1 MPINT
6 NLNLAPY
13 FDNYD
18 LEDQYHRVLFKPG
31 FALQARELTQLQTM
45 LQNQVEQFGDNI
57 FKEGSVVKGCNFTNL
72 DGLEYVKLNNPA
84 EAFNPQEYVSKTVVE
99 TLNGVDVE
107 LDYVYE
113 IGGVD
118 SGLTAKIVAAARGL
132 ESNDP
137 DLNTFFINYTNTV
150 SGAKRFTAGESI
162 TITLYKY
169 KRGTT
174 DSVFTPAP
182 PPDVPGGISVTSLTA
197 NPHVG
202 KAFGIQSAPGVIF
215 QKGHF
220 LFAAEQILVISKY
233 NNIPDNV
240 SVGYRVQESLTTV
253 FQDNSLYDNANGSN
267 NENAPGADRL
277 KLVPTLVVLDSD
289 EANNDPD
296 FFALIRYQNGNAIT
310 VRDVS
315 QYNVLGEELARRTYE
330 ESGNYILKDFPLSTD
345 DRIPAGSANTEVHV
359 LVGTG
364 TAYVKGYR
372 VENSAERSFTIDQ
385 IERTETIANQSVS
398 LDYGNYVDV
407 IEFNGT
413 LDLNHTTPVSL
424 KDSGDATI
432 GSTFVHNITPEKV
445 FLFGTRLNTGK
456 KFSDVI
462 NLTDGSGNIAVANN
476 TVTAVIKKAEKRP
489 LIFDTG
495 MFSLFSTDD
504 TLIPVRVSEAATQ
517 AGNVITISADPA
529 EDFACENTDVL
540 VIDSTSTYIPVTSIS
555 TSLNNS
561 VLTVNLDPSAGS
573 APNVTIYYN
582 KRLIGSGVDGI
593 AAYNKVV
600 TQPYVKVNYSG
611 SQTKYNLGFP
621 DVFGI
626 TSIVNSDGEDFT
638 NSFRL
643 NSNQK
648 DTYYDLSYME
658 YLTGRPQPTG
668 ELTVK
673 LKVFQISTVT
683 GEYFFTINSYPNT
696 LDSYDIPVYIAES
709 GGRYNLR
716 ECFDFRPYVNKDAA
730 VDYTDITAGTA
741 GVVTALVDATA
752 PTFSTYG
759 TPLLPAVNQ
768 SITTDI
774 EYYLSRVDTIVC
786 DSYGD
791 LRLIKGDEQKFAVLP
806 RISSDQLAIANI
818 TIPGYPALSA
828 KQADIQRKR
837 EYAINVKSTGIKN
850 YTMKDIH
857 SLEKKIDNMAYYIS
871 LNQLESETQNL
882 NVLDEN
888 GLTRFKNGFVVDPF
902 NDLSLANIQS
912 TEFNSAVSFN
922 QKILT
927 PSVKTFPIDLKY
939 KTSVGSTVFPSTNN
953 AKVATL
959 GRNANVSIIS
969 QPYASGF
976 RNCVSNFYK
985 YVGNGIISPPYDAAY
1000 DTTVNPVTIEIDLST
1015 PLQEFVDNIQ
1025 EFLPLTETRITGWF
1039 YDGFY
1044 PNWWY
1049 KRGHWGRYG
1058 RPRLGQTYLQTT
1070 TTTRDIS
1077 TIDTDISATH
1087 QLVGDFITNFQ
1098 FQPFMASR
1106 DIKLYMSGLRP
1117 STQHYFFFD
1126 GVDVSSH
1133 IAPGTAADTAD
1144 SVDRNGELGDAVST
1158 DANGVLRAV
1167 FRIPAETFY
1176 VGDRIL
1182 EIADVDAYSNIDS
1195 ASTSKGFVTYRAY
1208 NFSVERTALTTST
1221 RAPDFDV
1228 NVTTTTRNVVRRPTG
1243 RSPLAQTF
1251 FVKKGMGAGS
1261 NSVFL
1266 SQVDVYFKRVST
1278 ENGITLQIREVVNGF
1293 PSNQIIPFSTVHKLK
1308 NLSYASDDASV
1319 ATTFIF
1325 EAPIRLDVEKE
1336 YAIVLQPDAS
1346 DPNYL
1351 VYTSKVG
1358 GIDLTPG
1365 ATQGLDIVQ
1374 DWGDGVLFS
1383 STNNSAWKSY
1393 QDEDMKFTLYRHNFN
1408 QSTGSVTLTHNDY
1421 EFLTV
1426 NNITGRFNPGE
1437 LVYQEKVL
1445 TGGTSATVNVALNSP
1460 TLEGTALDATY
1471 AVGDY
1476 IKVSNSSVSRFD
1488 IFQVVGIV
1496 SSNTITL
1503 NKPASFLV
1511 SNGTARPVVIGYL
1524 SYYNLRNPFEMYLER
1539 SSAKTG
1545 RTFSIVSNT
1554 IIGSITG
1561 PGDQS
1566 ILSAAFPLAIA
1577 GDGVIDESDDTLWI
1591 YDGAEWV
1598 NIGPFRIV
1606 GFDSGSTAKIAS
1618 VDNINLS
1625 YIQPMIMK
1633 ANDSVSTTQL
1643 SGIFVPPTDTNSTYT
1658 TSMKFNDN
1666 NHFNGAGV
1674 VVYSKSNDPAG
1685 TKAFDIK
1692 VDFTN
1697 QGNVTSTP
1705 VVDLEVSKLLAY
1717 QYKITNTA
1725 ATTSKYISKTIE
1737 LAADLDAEDLHLILT
1752 AYKPPGTDI
1761 KTYIRPQNAFDSD
1774 NFDSIPW
1781 VELEL
1786 FEGVGVY
1793 SSTLNISD
1801 YREFKYRVAAAD
1813 KDVDGAVTYTSN
1825 AGDFSGY
1832 RRFAIRIDLL
1842 SPNVHNAPT
1851 LRDYRGVALT

>member
-31 FALQARELTQLQTM
+31 FALQARELTQLQTI

-118 SGLTAKIVAAARGL
+118 SGLTAKIIAAARGL

-220 LFAAEQILVISKY
+220 LFAAEQILVVSKY

-330 ESGNYILKDFPLSTD
+330 ESGNYILQDFPLSTD
-345 DRIPAGSANTEVHV
+345 DRENEVRI

-385 IERTETIANQSVS
+385 IELRETIANQSVS

-413 LDLNHTTPVSL
+413 LDLNHTTAVSL
-424 KDSGDATI
+424 KDSGGATI

-445 FLFGTRLNTGK
+445 FLFGTRLNPGK

-462 NLTDGSGNIAVANN
+462 NLTDGSGNIAVANT

-517 AGNVITISADPA
+517 SGNVITISADPA

-540 VIDSTSTYIPVTSIS
+540 VVDNTSTYIPVTSIS

-582 KRLIGSGVDGI
+582 KRLIGSVDGI
-593 AAYNKVV
+593 LAYNKVV
-600 TQPYVKVNYSG
+600 AEPYVKVNYSG

-673 LKVFQISTVT
+673 LKVFQISAGT
-683 GEYFFTINSYPNT
+683 GEYFFTINSYPNS

-791 LRLIKGDEQKFAVLP
+791 LRLIKGEEQRFAVPP
-806 RISSDQLAIANI
+806 RVSSDQLAIAHI

-837 EYAINVKSTGIKN
+837 EYAIKAKSTGIKN
-850 YTMKDIH
+850 YTMKDLH

-882 NVLDEN
+882 TILDEN

-902 NDLSLANIQS
+902 NDLSLANIEN
-912 TEFNSAVSFN
+912 TDFNAAIPFN
-922 QKILT
+922 RRILT

-939 KTSVGSTVFPSTNN
+939 KTSVGATVFPSTNN

-959 GRNANVSIIS
+959 GRNSNVSIIS

-985 YVGNGIISPPYDAAY
+985 YVGNGIISPPFDAAY
-1000 DTTVNPVTIEIDLST
+1000 DTTTNPVTIDIDLAT
-1015 PLQEFVDNIQ
+1015 PFQEFIDNIQ
-1025 EFLPLTETRITGWF
+1025 EFLPLTDTTVTEEFI
-1039 YDGFY
+1039 DGFI
-1044 PNWWY
+1044 PN
-1049 KRGHWGRYG
+1049 
-1058 RPRLGQTYLQTT
+1058 PRSRRFGNFPGAGQNFLQTT
-1070 TTTRDIS
+1070 TSRQFSIN
-1077 TIDTDISATH
+1077 TDVSAT
-1087 QLVGDFITNFQ
+1087 QQFVGDFISNLQ

-1126 GVDVSSH
+1126 GEDVSSH
-1133 IAPGTAADTAD
+1133 IAPGTIVNTAD
-1144 SVDRNGELGDAVST
+1144 SVERNGELGDAVST

-1167 FRIPAETFY
+1167 FRIPAEAFY
-1176 VGDRIL
+1176 VGDRVL
-1182 EIADVDAYSNIDS
+1182 EIADVDTYSSIDS

-1208 NFSVERTALTTST
+1208 NFSVERTSLTTST
-1221 RAPDFDV
+1221 RAPNFDV
-1228 NVTTTTRNVVRRPTG
+1228 NVTTTTRNVVRRPPG
-1243 RSPLAQTF
+1243 RDPIAQTF
-1251 FVKKGMGAGS
+1251 FIKRGMGAGS

-1278 ENGITLQIREVVNGF
+1278 ENGITLKVREVVNGF
-1293 PSNQIIPFSTVHKLK
+1293 PSNQIIPFSIVHKLTTD
-1308 NLSYASDDASV
+1308 LTSAASDDASV

-1325 EAPIRLDVEKE
+1325 EAPIILDVEKE
-1336 YAIVLQPDAS
+1336 YAIILQPDAS

-1358 GIDLTPG
+1358 GTDLTPG
-1365 ATQGLDIVQ
+1365 ATQGLAIVQ

-1383 STNNSAWKSY
+1383 STNNSAWQSY

-1408 QSTGSVTLTHNDY
+1408 QSTGSVTLTYNDY

-1426 NNITGRFNPGE
+1426 GSVTGRFNPGE

-1445 TGGTSATVNVALNSP
+1445 TGGTSATVNVALNNS
-1460 TLEGTALDATY
+1460 TLTGSALDSTY

-1476 IKVSNSSVSRFD
+1476 IKVSNSDGSRFD

-1511 SNGTARPVVIGYL
+1511 SSGTARPVVIGYL

-1539 SSAKTG
+1539 SSAMTG

-1554 IIGSITG
+1554 IIVSITG

-1566 ILSAAFPLAIA
+1566 ILSASFPLAIA

-1591 YDGAEWV
+1591 HDGAVWV

-1685 TKAFDIK
+1685 TKAFDVK

-1705 VVDLEVSKLLAY
+1705 FVDLEVSKLLAY

-1725 ATTSKYISKTIE
+1725 ATTAKYISKTIE

-1752 AYKPPGTDI
+1752 AYKPTGTDI

>member
-6 NLNLAPY
+6 DLNLAPY
-13 FDNYD
+13 FDNYNV
-18 LEDQYHRVLFKPG
+18 EDQYYRVMFKPG

-57 FKEGSVVKGCNFTNL
+57 FKEGSVIKGCNFTNL
-72 DGLEYVKLNNPA
+72 DGLEYVKLNNSIST
-84 EAFNPQEYVSKTVVE
+84 FNPQAYVSKTVIE
-99 TLNGVDVE
+99 TLGGVDVE

-118 SGLTAKIVAAARGL
+118 SGLTAKIVAATRGL

-137 DLNTFFINYTNTV
+137 DLNTFYINYTNTV
-150 SGAKRFTAGESI
+150 SGVKRFTAGEAI

-174 DSVFTPAP
+174 DQVFSPENVTPTPAAGE
-182 PPDVPGGISVTSLTA
+182 DGISVTSLTA

-202 KAFGIQSAPGVIF
+202 KSFGIQSAPGVIF

-220 LFAAEQILVISKY
+220 LFASEQILIVSKY
-233 NNIPDNV
+233 NNIPDGV
-240 SVGYRVQESLTTV
+240 SVGYKVQESLVTV

-277 KLVPTLVVLDSD
+277 KLVPTLIVLDSD

-345 DRIPAGSANTEVHV
+345 DRTPAGSVDSEVRV

-372 VENSAERSFTIDQ
+372 VENSAERSFTVDQ
-385 IERTETIANQSVS
+385 IQSTETIANQSVS
-398 LDYGNYVDV
+398 LDYGNYVDI
-407 IEFNGT
+407 IEFGGT
-413 LDLNHTTPVSL
+413 LDLNHTTAVSL
-424 KDSGDATI
+424 TDSGGATI

-445 FLFGTRLNTGK
+445 FLFGTRLNAGK

-462 NLTDGSGNIAVANN
+462 NLTDGSGNIAVANT

-517 AGNVITISADPA
+517 SGNVITINADPG

-540 VIDSTSTYIPVTSIS
+540 VVDSTSTYIPVTSIS

-561 VLTVNLDPSAGS
+561 VLTVNLDASAGS
-573 APNVTIYYN
+573 APNVIIYYN
-582 KRLIGSGVDGI
+582 KRLIGSVNGI
-593 AAYNKVV
+593 EAYNKVV
-600 TQPYVKVNYSG
+600 VEPYVKVNYSG
-611 SQTKYNLGFP
+611 SQTRYNLGFP

-626 TSIVNSDGEDFT
+626 TSVVDSSGNDFT

-643 NSNQK
+643 KSNQK

-673 LKVFQISTVT
+673 LKVFQISAGT
-683 GEYFFTINSYPNT
+683 GEYFFTINSYPNS

-730 VDYTDITAGTA
+730 VDYTDITAGAA
-741 GVVTALVDATA
+741 GVVTALVDVTA
-752 PTFSTYG
+752 PVFSAYG

-791 LRLIKGDEQKFAVLP
+791 LRLIKGEEQRFAISP
-806 RISSDQLAIANI
+806 RVSSDQLAIAHI

-837 EYAINVKSTGIKN
+837 EYAIKAKSTGIKN
-850 YTMKDIH
+850 YTMKDLH

-882 NVLDEN
+882 TILDEN

-902 NDLSLANIQS
+902 NDLSLANIEN
-912 TEFNSAVSFN
+912 TDFNAAIPFN
-922 QKILT
+922 RRILT

-939 KTSVGSTVFPSTNN
+939 KTSVSATVFPSTNN

-959 GRNANVSIIS
+959 GRNANVSVIS

-985 YVGNGIISPPYDAAY
+985 YVGNGIISPPFDAAY
-1000 DTTVNPVTIEIDLST
+1000 DTTTNPVTIDIDLAT
-1015 PLQEFVDNIQ
+1015 PFQEFIDNIQ
-1025 EFLPLTETRITGWF
+1025 EFLPLTDTTVTEEFI
-1039 YDGFY
+1039 DGFI
-1044 PNWWY
+1044 PNT
-1049 KRGHWGRYG
+1049 RSR
-1058 RPRLGQTYLQTT
+1058 RLGNFPGAGQNFLQTT
-1070 TTTRDIS
+1070 MSRQFSIN
-1077 TIDTDISATH
+1077 TDISAT
-1087 QLVGDFITNFQ
+1087 QQFVGDFISNFQ

-1126 GVDVSSH
+1126 GVDVSSD
-1133 IAPGTAADTAD
+1133 IAPGTVVNTAD
-1144 SVDRNGELGDAVST
+1144 SVERNGELGDAVST
-1158 DANGVLRAV
+1158 DATGVLRAV

-1176 VGDRIL
+1176 VGDRVL
-1182 EIADVDAYSNIDS
+1182 EIADVDTYSSIDS

-1208 NFSVERTALTTST
+1208 NFSVERSALTTST

-1228 NVTTTTRNVVRRPTG
+1228 NVTTTTRNVVRRPPG
-1243 RSPLAQTF
+1243 RDPIAQTF

-1293 PSNQIIPFSTVHKLK
+1293 PSNQIVPFSIVHKLTSD
-1308 NLSYASDDASV
+1308 LTSAASDSASV
-1319 ATTFIF
+1319 ATTFTF

-1358 GIDLTPG
+1358 GTDLTPG
-1365 ATQGLDIVQ
+1365 ATQGLAIVQ

-1383 STNNSAWKSY
+1383 STNNSAWQSY

-1408 QSTGSVTLTHNDY
+1408 QSTGSITLTHNDY

-1426 NNITGRFNPGE
+1426 DNITGRFNPGE
-1437 LVYQEKVL
+1437 LVYQEKAL

-1460 TLEGTALDATY
+1460 TLTGTALDDTY
-1471 AVGDY
+1471 SVGDY
-1476 IKVSNSSVSRFD
+1476 IKVSNSGGSRFD
-1488 IFQVVGIV
+1488 IFQVIGIV
-1496 SSNTITL
+1496 SSTTITL

-1511 SNGTARPVVIGYL
+1511 SNGTGISVVIGYL
-1524 SYYNLRNPFEMYLER
+1524 SYYNLRNPFEMHLER

-1545 RTFSIVSNT
+1545 RTFSIASNM
-1554 IIGSITG
+1554 
-1561 PGDQS
+1561 
-1566 ILSAAFPLAIA
+1566 
-1577 GDGVIDESDDTLWI
+1577 
-1591 YDGAEWV
+1591 
-1598 NIGPFRIV
+1598 V
-1606 GFDSGSTAKIAS
+1606 GFDSESTANIAS
-1618 VDNINLS
+1618 IDNINLS

-1643 SGIFVPPTDTNSTYT
+1643 SGIFVPPADTNSTYT
-1658 TSMKFNDN
+1658 TPMKFNDN
-1666 NHFNGAGV
+1666 NHFNGSGV
-1674 VVYSKSNDPAG
+1674 VVYSKSNDPVG
-1685 TKAFDIK
+1685 TKAFDVK

-1705 VVDLEVSKLLAY
+1705 FVDLEVSKLLAY

-1725 ATTSKYISKTIE
+1725 ATTAKYISKTIE

-1752 AYKPPGTDI
+1752 AYKPTGTDI